1 MKASLVAQRLK
12 RLPPMRETQVRSL
25 SREDPLEKEMA
36 TDSSILAWRIPWTE
50 ELGRLQST
58 GSQKVRHDWVTSLF
72 TAHFHW
78 CCNPHVLV
86 FFVFFCFFLW
96 EALFTDPRI
105 YLMSPNHNPNPI
117 TQAFR
122 PLSVILHPLPLG
134 YLYHQIYYLID
145 FPSLFCNPT
154 NILFTDSLVMY
165 LIERL
170 L

>member
-1 MKASLVAQRLK
+1 MLQIFRRDFFITQIPHND
-12 RLPPMRETQVRSL
+12 RLPCYFSVLLHIIFS
-25 SREDPLEKEMA
+25 
-36 TDSSILAWRIPWTE
+36 
-50 ELGRLQST
+50 
-58 GSQKVRHDWVTSLF
+58 

-86 FFVFFCFFLW
+86 FFVFVFFFFLW
-96 EALFTDPRI
+96 EALCTDPRF
-105 YLMSPNHNPNPI
+105 YLLSPNPI

-145 FPSLFCNPT
+145 FPSLFLNPT
-154 NILFTDSLVMY
+154 NILYFIDSLVMY
-165 LIERL
+165 LIEHL